1 MDGLKSYHI
10 VFAVDS
16 SSSMKSGD
24 RQPLPNTPIS
34 DRLRLACN
42 NRYGA
47 VLSALYGFWKSREPG
62 SIPSGQST
70 GVEPTR
76 SDAYSI
82 ITFTTGSTICTMND
96 TSSTTEQLIENL
108 ISSRPRGGTSFLAAL
123 ERIALILESNWN
135 DDRIPVVIFLSD
147 GEDSVPEQ
155 AIRTTCQMCIR
166 LGTPLHFY
174 TISFGT
180 PEHSNSLQSMAEIA
194 RSIYVTR
201 PGSLSAQDAC
211 SYANAID
218 SIQLARTFLGISH
231 ALKKPRAALIG
242 SSNNRLVLVTTQWD
256 EFKANL
262 TREDAHDESE
272 NQTPLT
278 ADKNEGEDKRRGD
291 EGNEELAERIEYSE
305 PESEVE
311 EEDKSG
317 SDSGGDESENDESDS
332 EEFWEEAF
340 NLEFELG
347 EEAFNAFCNNN
358 MSDEEVLEY
367 DEPNDDNDSLIG
379 EL

>member
-1 MDGLKSYHI
+1 
-10 VFAVDS
+10 
-16 SSSMKSGD
+16 
-24 RQPLPNTPIS
+24 
-34 DRLRLACN
+34 
-42 NRYGA
+42 
-47 VLSALYGFWKSREPG
+47 
-62 SIPSGQST
+62 
-70 GVEPTR
+70 
-76 SDAYSI
+76 
-82 ITFTTGSTICTMND
+82 
-96 TSSTTEQLIENL
+96 
-108 ISSRPRGGTSFLAAL
+108 
-123 ERIALILESNWN
+123 
-135 DDRIPVVIFLSD
+135 
-147 GEDSVPEQ
+147 
-155 AIRTTCQMCIR
+155 MCIR

-379 EL
+379 EP